1 MFFLPAHSG
10 SSFLSF
16 SSETAES
23 DRSSR
28 RGYQGRHMRGYVS
41 PASAQTAEDGIVGI
55 LSPHV
60 ASTEMDSKPRIALIT
75 DTAGP

>member
-1 MFFLPAHSG
+1 
-10 SSFLSF
+10 
-16 SSETAES
+16 
-23 DRSSR
+23 
-28 RGYQGRHMRGYVS
+28 MRGHVS

-60 ASTEMDSKPRIALIT
+60 AFTEMDSKLWTASIT